1 MTTFPFDFKW
11 TAYLSISGAGAV
23 LTVAEELT
31 RLLACKPAY
40 YTQTAEMVVTTA

>member
-1 MTTFPFDFKW
+1 MTTLPFDLIKW

-31 RLLACKPAY
+31 RLLACKPAS
-40 YTQTAEMVVTTA
+40 